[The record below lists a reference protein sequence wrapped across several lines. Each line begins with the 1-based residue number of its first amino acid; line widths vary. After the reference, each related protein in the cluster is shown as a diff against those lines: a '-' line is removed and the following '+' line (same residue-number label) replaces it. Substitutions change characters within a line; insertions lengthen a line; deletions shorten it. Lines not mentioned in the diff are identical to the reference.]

1 LTRGAL
7 PTAILLALLAALPFF
22 SGEYYINLASQIVI
36 FAVFASSINLLLGYG
51 GLATLGHAA
60 YLGVAAYL
68 SALLYLKLHLSH
80 ALIAPL
86 ALAGTALMAAAFGLV
101 ALRATGL
108 GFLML
113 TLALSQVLWGTA
125 YRWVSVT
132 DGDNGL
138 RGLARPSPL
147 GLDLDHAAAFY
158 WFTLAIGALSVWM
171 MWRFVASPFGAALRG
186 TRDQP
191 RRMSALGYDVW
202 LIRWIT
208 FVYAGFWGG
217 VSGLLFVYY
226 NKYIHPVSLSL
237 ANSAEG
243 LLAVIA
249 GGSGTLAG
257 PLVGAAIVMLVKNYL
272 SATIERWNMLLGF
285 IFVFIVVLMPEGLG
299 PGLRR
304 YWRERVK
311 YRIGL
316 SFAAAPIV
324 VAALLT
330 AYFAITGRRVTGWDF
345 VFVRVLLVGCAV
357 TVFIALPLYN
367 LLRRRI
373 AMHWPLC
380 VAAGAAYALAG
391 FALMRAFTLAT
402 GQPGVNLGPL
412 PVLAAIGAAAGGAFW
427 LLQRRLQRP

>member
-1 LTRGAL
+1 
-7 PTAILLALLAALPFF
+7 
-22 SGEYYINLASQIVI
+22 ASQIVI
-36 FAVFASSINLLLGYG
+36 FAVFAASINLLLGYG

-68 SALLYLKLHLSH
+68 SAFVYLKLHLSH

-86 ALAGTALMAAAFGLV
+86 ALIGTTVMACVFGLV

-138 RGLARPSPL
+138 RGLARPLPF
-147 GLDLDHAAAFY
+147 GIDLNQAMPFY
-158 WFTLAIGALSVWM
+158 YFVLVMGVLAVWM
-171 MWRFVASPFGAALRG
+171 MARFVASPFGATLRG

-202 LIRWIT
+202 LIRWVT

-226 NKYIHPVSLSL
+226 HKYIHPVSLSL

-257 PLVGAAIVMLVKNYL
+257 PIVGAAIVLLLKNWA
-272 SATIERWNMLLGF
+272 SAYIERWNMLLGF
-285 IFVFIVVLMPEGLG
+285 VFVFIVVFMPEG
-299 PGLRR
+299 
-304 YWRERVK
+304 
-311 YRIGL
+311 
-316 SFAAAPIV
+316 V
-324 VAALLT
+324 V
-330 AYFAITGRRVTGWDF
+330 
-345 VFVRVLLVGCAV
+345 
-357 TVFIALPLYN
+357 
-367 LLRRRI
+367 
-373 AMHWPLC
+373 
-380 VAAGAAYALAG
+380 
-391 FALMRAFTLAT
+391 
-402 GQPGVNLGPL
+402 PGVKRL
-412 PVLAAIGAAAGGAFW
+412 W
-427 LLQRRLQRP
+427 QRRSISKG